1 MRLLCLALLCTNP
14 SPTLRPSM
22 SSVVSMI
29 DGKIAVQAPII
40 KRSETNPDARFK
52 AFERIS
58 QDSQTHVSSSFLDS
72 QTQRGMSMD
81 GPWTSSSFSVES
93 KDDTRDHSSSGSL

>member
-1 MRLLCLALLCTNP
+1 
-14 SPTLRPSM
+14 
-22 SSVVSMI
+22 MI

-58 QDSQTHVSSSFLDS
+58 QDSQTHVSGSFLDS

-81 GPWTSSSFSVES
+81 VPWTSSYFSVES
-93 KDDTRDHSSSGSL
+93 KDDTKDHSSSSKLLQDLYDVNLE